1 MVSDICSILRGNI
14 KYPFSIS
21 DSERKKIKFDLISNQ
36 YFSSY
41 IRLNV
46 SDKKG
51 VLYNITKIFS
61 NHSVSIKR
69 LIQNPTKSK
78 KNSSIVIITHKAK
91 DQNLMKVVKN
101 LSKENYLIKQPKLI
115 RIED

>member
-1 MVSDICSILRGNI
+1 MPFICV
-14 KYPFSIS
+14 
-21 DSERKKIKFDLISNQ
+21 LISAM
-36 YFSSY
+36 
-41 IRLNV
+41 L
-46 SDKKG
+46 
-51 VLYNITKIFS
+51 KIFS

>member
-1 MVSDICSILRGNI
+1 LSTND
-14 KYPFSIS
+14 F
-21 DSERKKIKFDLISNQ
+21 
-36 YFSSY
+36 
-41 IRLNV
+41 LNV